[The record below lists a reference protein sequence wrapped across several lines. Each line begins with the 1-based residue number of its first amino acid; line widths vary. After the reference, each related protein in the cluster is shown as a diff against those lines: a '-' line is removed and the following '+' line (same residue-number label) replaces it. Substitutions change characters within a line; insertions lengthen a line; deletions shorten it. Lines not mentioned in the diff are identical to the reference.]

1 MNDEN
6 KYNRQHNIISTI
18 IATINSYLDLGIPLE
33 QNAGNYSDDDE
44 GENES
49 ESSDG
54 SGSERPSEPEVPLPR
69 QQ

>member
-1 MNDEN
+1 
-6 KYNRQHNIISTI
+6 
-18 IATINSYLDLGIPLE
+18 LDSGIPFE
-33 QNAGNYSDDDE
+33 QNAGKYSDDDE

-54 SGSERPSEPEVPLPR
+54 SDSGRHSEPEVPLPR